1 MPSPYLVRGDTT
13 IIVLPAIALT
23 AFDKERDEK
32 KAMRL
37 SCVEGVRAE
46 KNPTTL
52 VAIAF
57 CRRSSPNILFDLL
70 QKTSN
75 NECSCAGNAGSASIH
90 DQSFTSSKL

>member
-1 MPSPYLVRGDTT
+1 MA

-23 AFDKERDEK
+23 TFDKERDEK

-52 VAIAF
+52 AAIA
-57 CRRSSPNILFDLL
+57 RSVAKDI
-70 QKTSN
+70 Q
-75 NECSCAGNAGSASIH
+75 
-90 DQSFTSSKL
+90 Q